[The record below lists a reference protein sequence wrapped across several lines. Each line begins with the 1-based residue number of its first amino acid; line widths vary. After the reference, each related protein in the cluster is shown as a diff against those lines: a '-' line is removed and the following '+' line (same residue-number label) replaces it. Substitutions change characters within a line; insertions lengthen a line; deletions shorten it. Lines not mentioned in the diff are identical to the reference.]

1 MAHTRRTLTL
11 TRKWDLT
18 LDGSGNI
25 DLTGGALATAQNVA
39 NEARLFT
46 NDAYF
51 IQDQGTP
58 YFTTALGQRT
68 NEAVARSYLRKAA
81 LKVSDV
87 KNVTNV
93 IVDTSADME
102 ARLLKGD
109 IRFVTKEDSE
119 NVTVKIDI

>member
-1 MAHTRRTLTL
+1 MSHTRRTLTL

-25 DLTGGALATAQNVA
+25 ELTGGASATAQNVA

-58 YFTTALGQRT
+58 YFSKSLGQRT
-68 NEAVARSYLRKAA
+68 NEAVVRSYLRRAA
-81 LKVSDV
+81 LRVQDV
-87 KNVTNV
+87 KDVTNV
-93 IVDTSADME
+93 IVDTSADVE

-109 IRFVTKEDSE
+109 IRFVTKEDFE

>member
-1 MAHTRRTLTL
+1 MTHTRRTFTL

-25 DLTGGALATAQNVA
+25 GLTHNAAATAQNVA

-58 YFTTALGQRT
+58 YFVTSLGQRT
-68 NEAVARSYLRKAA
+68 NEALARSYLRRAA
-81 LKVSDV
+81 LRVFDV
-87 KNVTNV
+87 REVLGVEVETDDIETRV
-93 IVDTSADME
+93 
-102 ARLLKGD
+102 LKGD
-109 IRFVTKEDSE
+109 IRFTTKKDSE
-119 NVTVKIDI
+119 DVTVAIDI